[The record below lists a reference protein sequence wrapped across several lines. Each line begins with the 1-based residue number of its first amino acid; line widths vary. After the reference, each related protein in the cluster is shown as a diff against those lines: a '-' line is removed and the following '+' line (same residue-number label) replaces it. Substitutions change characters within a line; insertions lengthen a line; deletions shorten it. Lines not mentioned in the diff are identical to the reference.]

1 MVSDKD
7 IFYMRRAIELA
18 RGGMG
23 QVSPNPMVG
32 AVMVADGGRIIGEG
46 FHRRFGGPHA
56 EVNAVRSVA
65 DASLLRGATVYV
77 TLEPCSHY
85 GKTPPCADLLVD
97 SGVGRVVVGAGDPN
111 PRVAGRGI
119 AILRDHGIE
128 VTENVLADECRRLN
142 AAFMT
147 AHTLHRPLVTLK
159 WAQSADGFI
168 DIRRASADASPA
180 RFSSPLTQALV
191 HRLRSLNDAI
201 LVGSGTVIA
210 DNPRLDVRLWP
221 SGRMPQA
228 ILLDRRGR
236 ISSSAGFKVFTTES
250 GRRPP
255 VIIAGDDDLAAL
267 LRHLYEEHGITSL
280 LVEGGATVHRAF
292 IDAALWDA
300 ARVEKAPFRLGEQ
313 GGVAAP
319 RLPAG
324 IRPAATAEIDGRRL
338 ELFSNNSLVSCFAEM

>member
-1 MVSDKD
+1 MSSDKD
-7 IFYMRRAIELA
+7 IFYIRRAIELA

-32 AVMVADGGRIIGEG
+32 AVIVADGGRIIGEG

-119 AILRDHGIE
+119 AILRAHGIA

-147 AHTLHRPLVTLK
+147 AHTQHRPLVTLK

-168 DIRRASADASPA
+168 DIRRTSAYDSPA

-221 SGRMPQA
+221 SGRVPQA
-228 ILLDRRGR
+228 IVLDRRGR
-236 ISSSAGFKVFTTES
+236 FYPSSGFMVFDTES

-267 LRHLYEEHGITSL
+267 LRHFYEQGIASL

-292 IDAALWDA
+292 IDAGLWDA
-300 ARVEKAPFRLGEQ
+300 ARVEKASFRLGEH

-338 ELFSNNSLVSCFAEM
+338 ELYSNNPLVSGFAEM

>member
-1 MVSDKD
+1 
-7 IFYMRRAIELA
+7 
-18 RGGMG
+18 
-23 QVSPNPMVG
+23 MVG
-32 AVMVADGGRIIGEG
+32 AVIVADGGRIIGEG

-168 DIRRASADASPA
+168 DIRRASADASPGTLFIAADSGSRSQAAFVERCHSCRFRNRHSRQSEA
-180 RFSSPLTQALV
+180 RCAPVAVGTHAAGHITRPSRTYFFLCRIQRYSPQ
-191 HRLRSLNDAI
+191 NQD
-201 LVGSGTVIA
+201 
-210 DNPRLDVRLWP
+210 
-221 SGRMPQA
+221 
-228 ILLDRRGR
+228 
-236 ISSSAGFKVFTTES
+236 
-250 GRRPP
+250 
-255 VIIAGDDDLAAL
+255 
-267 LRHLYEEHGITSL
+267 
-280 LVEGGATVHRAF
+280 
-292 IDAALWDA
+292 
-300 ARVEKAPFRLGEQ
+300 
-313 GGVAAP
+313 
-319 RLPAG
+319 
-324 IRPAATAEIDGRRL
+324 DGRP
-338 ELFSNNSLVSCFAEM
+338 